1 MASTDGSHNA
11 GEQNIRGDNAI
22 EWELWVYAHRSLRV
36 KVDRLDNIDRSTGVS
51 NSPADTIAREVRQ
64 IVAEE
69 FRKMTGRRLP
79 LYELVVATIE
89 KPLIEAV
96 LDHERGNQS
105 HAALTL
111 GINRNTLLKKMRVHG
126 ITTGGR

>member
-1 MASTDGSHNA
+1 M
-11 GEQNIRGDNAI
+11 
-22 EWELWVYAHRSLRV
+22 
-36 KVDRLDNIDRSTGVS
+36 KVDRLDNVKRSTEVS
-51 NSPADTIAREVRQ
+51 SSPAENIAREVRD

-69 FRKMTGRRLP
+69 FRKTTGRRML

-111 GINRNTLLKKMRVHG
+111 GINRNTLRKIMNAHNIR
-126 ITTGGR
+126 

>member
-1 MASTDGSHNA
+1 M
-11 GEQNIRGDNAI
+11 
-22 EWELWVYAHRSLRV
+22 
-36 KVDRLDNIDRSTGVS
+36 KVDRLDNVKRNTGVS
-51 NSPADTIAREVRQ
+51 SSPAENIAREVRE

-69 FRKMTGRRLP
+69 FSKTTGRRML

-96 LDHERGNQS
+96 LDHEYGNQS

-111 GINRNTLLKKMRVHG
+111 GINRNTLRKKMLDYG
-126 ITTGGR
+126 IKATSTGSGQA